1 MENKNLINGF
11 LLFNDETCDFVTIQK
26 NLKVDWNIEINGII
40 KNDTTV
46 FNVGNTMVTLAFI
59 STPVPNK
66 EAEINAK
73 NNIFWEN
80 GVQLT
85 SEHKSHMIVTVS
97 GGKDSIKSAKLFV
110 KVTASILKLKNTIG
124 MYKYPTVIPSDMYIE
139 VAEEMKDDGFPVL
152 DMVYIGMYRSDNGI
166 CGYTEGLKYFGK
178 KEIEILD
185 TDVEVF
191 ELYEFLI
198 DIANYVIVSDVKLN
212 DGETIGFS
220 VEQKLPITLSKG
232 VALDEETLKIE
243 YNNENKG
250 E

>member
-1 MENKNLINGF
+1 
-11 LLFNDETCDFVTIQK
+11 
-26 NLKVDWNIEINGII
+26 
-40 KNDTTV
+40 
-46 FNVGNTMVTLAFI
+46 
-59 STPVPNK
+59 
-66 EAEINAK
+66 
-73 NNIFWEN
+73 
-80 GVQLT
+80 
-85 SEHKSHMIVTVS
+85 
-97 GGKDSIKSAKLFV
+97 
-110 KVTASILKLKNTIG
+110 
-124 MYKYPTVIPSDMYIE
+124 MYIE

>member
-11 LLFNDETCDFVTIQK
+11 ILFKDKNCDFTAIQR
-26 NLKVDWNIEINGII
+26 NLKADWNIELNSEI
-40 KNDTTV
+40 KDGATV
-46 FNVGNTMVTLAFI
+46 FNVGNTMVTLAVI
-59 STPVPNK
+59 QAPVPNN
-66 EAEINAK
+66 EAEENAK

-85 SEHKSHMIVTVS
+85 SEHQSHMIVTVS
-97 GGKDSIKSAKLFV
+97 GGKDSVKSAKLFV
-110 KVTASILKLKNTIG
+110 KIVSSILKLENTIG
-124 MYKYPTVIPSDMYIE
+124 IYKYPTVIPSDIYIE
-139 VAEEMKDDGFPVL
+139 VADEMKDNGFPVL
-152 DMVYIGMYRSDNGI
+152 NMVYIGMYRSDNGI

-178 KEIEILD
+178 KEIEVLD

-198 DIANYVIVSDVKLN
+198 DIANYVITSDVKLN

-220 VEQKLPITLSKG
+220 AEQKLPITLSEG
-232 VALDEETLKIE
+232 VALEEDTLKIE
-243 YNNENKG
+243 FNNENKG